1 VDSFAAHSQVKHDK
15 TTMKLKIILPMLA
28 ACLNLSAVG
37 KEKLPG
43 PLFDGLGNH
52 HHPVTAKSKLA
63 QRYFDQGLTLL
74 FAFNHKEAI
83 RSFRSAAKLDP
94 ECAMAWWGV
103 AYAYGPHVNKPMSK
117 EDNEAAWEALQQ
129 TLALKSKVTPQE
141 QAYIT
146 ALSKRYQA
154 EFAEDRSAL
163 DKAYAAAMRDLVK
176 EYPDDLDAQTLFAE
190 ALMDT
195 MPWDYWLKDR
205 SPKPETEEAIAAL
218 RYVIAR
224 NPDHPGANHFYIHAV
239 EAGPTPELGLPAA
252 DRLGGFAPDA
262 GHLVHMPSHIYIRV
276 GQYHDATVANERAA
290 KADRTYIRH
299 CAAQGFYPGV
309 YYPHNLHFLW
319 YALMFEGRSTEA
331 MRAANQAAQYANE
344 NYCGPR
350 KTLEA
355 PRLRHLPWM
364 TSARFGRW
372 DEVLKVPQPSATN
385 DFLMDRALWHFA
397 RGLAFAASKQADAA
411 VREQAEFTKLAHSD
425 EAKKL
430 DNPQFPAT
438 SVLGIAEHLLAGKV
452 AGARGDQRA
461 MIEHLEQAVAAEDA
475 MPYME
480 PAYWPFPTRPTL
492 GAALLQT
499 GDAAKAEEVFRAD
512 LKIFPRNGWGLFG
525 LEQSLRAQGRNQL
538 ADTVNRQL
546 QETWKQAD
554 VTLDLAAF

>member
-1 VDSFAAHSQVKHDK
+1 
-15 TTMKLKIILPMLA
+15 MKLKVILPLLA
-28 ACLNLSAVG
+28 ACLSLSAVG

-52 HHPVTAKSKLA
+52 HHPVTANSKLA

-83 RSFRSAAKLDP
+83 RSFRSAAKLEP

-117 EDNEAAWEALQQ
+117 EDNDAAWEALQQ

-141 QAYIT
+141 QAYFA

-163 DKAYAAAMRDLVK
+163 DKAYAAAMRELVK

-205 SPKPETEEAIAAL
+205 SPKPETEEAFAAL
-218 RYVIAR
+218 RYVITR

-262 GHLVHMPSHIYIRV
+262 GHLVHMPSHIYMRV
-276 GQYHDATVANERAA
+276 GQYHDATVANEKAA
-290 KADRTYIRH
+290 RADRAYIRH
-299 CAAQGFYPGV
+299 CAAQGFYPGA

-319 YALMFEGRSTEA
+319 YALVFEGRSAEA
-331 MRAANQAAQYANE
+331 MRAAQQAAQYANE

-350 KTLEA
+350 KAVEA
-355 PRLRHLPWM
+355 PRLRHLPWI
-364 TSARFGRW
+364 TAARFGRW
-372 DEVLKVPQPSATN
+372 DDVLKVPQPSATN

-397 RGLAFAASKQADAA
+397 RGLAFAANRQADAA
-411 VREQAEFTKLAHSD
+411 AREQAELSQLIHSD
-425 EAKKL
+425 DAKKL
-430 DNPQFPAT
+430 NNPQFPAT
-438 SVLGIAEHLLAGKV
+438 SVLAIADHLLAGKV

-461 MIEHLEQAVAAEDA
+461 MIEHLDKAVAAEDA

-492 GAALLQT
+492 GAALLEA
-499 GDAAKAEEVFRAD
+499 GDAAKAEQVFRAD

-546 QETWKQAD
+546 AETWKRAD
-554 VTLDLAAF
+554 VKLDLAAF

>member
-1 VDSFAAHSQVKHDK
+1 MK
-15 TTMKLKIILPMLA
+15 TKIILSLLT
-28 ACLNLSAVG
+28 ACLGASAAAN
-37 KEKLPG
+37 EKLPG

-52 HHPVTAKSKLA
+52 HHPVTANSKLA

-83 RSFRSAAKLDP
+83 RSFRSAAKLEP

-117 EDNEAAWEALQQ
+117 EDNDAAWEALQQ

-141 QAYIT
+141 QAYIA
-146 ALSKRYQA
+146 ALAKRYQA
-154 EFAEDRSAL
+154 EFAEDRSTL
-163 DKAYAAAMRDLVK
+163 DKAYAAAMRELVQ

-190 ALMDT
+190 ALMNT

-205 SPKPETEEAIAAL
+205 SPKPETEEAFAAL

-262 GHLVHMPSHIYIRV
+262 GHLVHMPSHIYLRV
-276 GQYHDATVANERAA
+276 GQYHDATVANEKAA
-290 KADRTYIRH
+290 KADRAYIRH
-299 CAAQGFYPGV
+299 CAAQGFYPGA

-319 YALMFEGRSTEA
+319 YALVFEGRSAEA

-350 KTLEA
+350 KAVEA
-355 PRLRHLPWM
+355 PRLRHLPWI
-364 TSARFGRW
+364 TAARFGRW
-372 DEVLKVPQPSATN
+372 DDVLKVPQPSATN

-397 RGLAFAASKQADAA
+397 RGLAFAANRQADAA
-411 VREQAEFTKLAHSD
+411 AREQAELSELLQSD

-438 SVLGIAEHLLAGKV
+438 SVLAIADHLLAGKV
-452 AGARGDQRA
+452 AGARGNQRS
-461 MIEHLEQAVAAEDA
+461 MIEHLEKAVAAEDA
-475 MPYME
+475 TPYME

-499 GDAAKAEEVFRAD
+499 GDAAKAEQVFRAD

-546 QETWKQAD
+546 AETWKRAD
-554 VTLDLAAF
+554 VKLDLAAF

>member
-176 EYPDDLDAQTLFAE
+176 EYPDDLDAQTFFAE

-205 SPKPETEEAIAAL
+205 SPKPETEEAFAAL

-355 PRLRHLPWM
+355 PRLRHLPWI

-385 DFLMDRALWHFA
+385 DFLMDRVLWHFA
-397 RGLAFAASKQADAA
+397 RGLAFAANKQADAA